1 MLFYH
6 HLNSTFCLGVFS
18 LFFIFHTI
26 FYLSFFINIQ
36 IFVLLGRDG
45 IPSASF
51 CKKRYGLYIILSKQ
65 LHMIFLNNCSV
76 NFRIKF
82 LCNHCTILS
91 LGKRKLVSSPTLHF
105 FLSLAIFYKL
115 QYKSSIPLLY
125 TVFCA
130 KSNRE
135 ICICSSGSP
144 QFYMQFYCMFCLCAD
159 MFHGD
164 LIVVCLIIRGG
175 NYWCW
180 WASYWNIMPENVY
193 NDNSDPH

>member
-125 TVFCA
+125 AIAVNILYSVQNPIEKYVYA
-130 KSNRE
+130 VLVHRSS
-135 ICICSSGSP
+135 ICSSTAC
-144 QFYMQFYCMFCLCAD
+144 F
-159 MFHGD
+159 
-164 LIVVCLIIRGG
+164 VCVQTCFMGISLSS
-175 NYWCW
+175 
-180 WASYWNIMPENVY
+180 A
-193 NDNSDPH
+193 

>member
-1 MLFYH
+1 
-6 HLNSTFCLGVFS
+6 
-18 LFFIFHTI
+18 
-26 FYLSFFINIQ
+26 
-36 IFVLLGRDG
+36 
-45 IPSASF
+45 
-51 CKKRYGLYIILSKQ
+51 
-65 LHMIFLNNCSV
+65 MIFLNNCSV

-125 TVFCA
+125 
-130 KSNRE
+130 E
-135 ICICSSGSP
+135 IAVNILYSVQNPIEKYVYAVLVNSP

-175 NYWCW
+175 NYWC
-180 WASYWNIMPENVY
+180 
-193 NDNSDPH
+193 

>member
-6 HLNSTFCLGVFS
+6 HLNSTFCLGAFS

-105 FLSLAIFYKL
+105 FCPSLSFTNCNIKAP
-115 QYKSSIPLLY
+115 SH
-125 TVFCA
+125 
-130 KSNRE
+130 
-135 ICICSSGSP
+135 CS
-144 QFYMQFYCMFCLCAD
+144 MQ
-159 MFHGD
+159 
-164 LIVVCLIIRGG
+164 
-175 NYWCW
+175 
-180 WASYWNIMPENVY
+180 
-193 NDNSDPH
+193 